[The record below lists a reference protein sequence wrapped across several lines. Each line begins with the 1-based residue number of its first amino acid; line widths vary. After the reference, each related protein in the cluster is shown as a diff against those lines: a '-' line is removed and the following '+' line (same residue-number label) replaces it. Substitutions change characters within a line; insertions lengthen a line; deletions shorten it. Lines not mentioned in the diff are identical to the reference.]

1 MRQSFMDIFSYG
13 QHRALGEIQTV
24 TKRVNI
30 KIFLCR
36 CLYKLY
42 GKTMRKA
49 FYMISI
55 HQEMDYLSLNR
66 LDYYFT
72 NIISAIQKFNSR
84 AALRKI
90 KSMS

>member
-1 MRQSFMDIFSYG
+1 MDIISYG

-36 CLYKLY
+36 CLDKLY
-42 GKTMRKA
+42 GKTMIKA

-55 HQEMDYLSLNR
+55 RQEMD
-66 LDYYFT
+66 
-72 NIISAIQKFNSR
+72 
-84 AALRKI
+84 
-90 KSMS
+90 

>member
-1 MRQSFMDIFSYG
+1 MDIISYG

-36 CLYKLY
+36 CLDKLY

-55 HQEMDYLSLNR
+55 RQEMD
-66 LDYYFT
+66 
-72 NIISAIQKFNSR
+72 
-84 AALRKI
+84 
-90 KSMS
+90 